1 MGYQESWLVL
11 HPTDFDNALSAF
23 IKTVESG
30 YYNHA
35 GAEPSSVIALKQPF
49 GDLPEGTRII
59 WICGDRC
66 YHHVDGIFNRNLRC
80 SMRII
85 PIEEIMD
92 GPDDP
97 RLKGID
103 FNSVLP
109 TENDY
114 MVRFDAESYTRRQI
128 EMRER
133 HAPLIQTE
141 GAEGEVTQDRIQR
154 KMFDAAIRSAK
165 AAKKITPAA
174 DKKKGKPR

>member
-30 YYNHA
+30 YYSHA

-114 MVRFDAESYTRRQI
+114 MVRFDAESYTRQI

-133 HAPLIQTE
+133 HAPLIH
-141 GAEGEVTQDRIQR
+141 G

-165 AAKKITPAA
+165 TAKQITPAA
-174 DKKKGKPR
+174 DKKKGRPR